1 MLCSFGSVKRII
13 AVCLILI
20 SCTKEID
27 DLGFRVYTI
36 LEGQHSSGVF
46 INYADNSRIKFD
58 FMLNESAYYETEIP
72 ENKHDVIKIY
82 VLSDFG
88 FRHQKYSIRLGWM

>member
-1 MLCSFGSVKRII
+1 MKKLLVLLLL
-13 AVCLILI
+13 V
-20 SCTKEID
+20 SCAKEVD
-27 DLGFRVYTI
+27 DFGFRVYTI

-72 ENKHDVIKIY
+72 ENQDHQFLLYKILILNTHHWY
-82 VLSDFG
+82 
-88 FRHQKYSIRLGWM
+88 